1 MSDTQDNIIQEKPL
15 ALNPSATAGQ
25 VDLIGLSRQ
34 ELEEAVIG
42 FGLPKFRDFSEKV
55 LFMQNVCDQYFSL
68 KLLNGILLIKA
79 YQLRRKGC

>member
-42 FGLPKFRDFSEKV
+42 FGLPKFR
-55 LFMQNVCDQYFSL
+55 
-68 KLLNGILLIKA
+68 A
-79 YQLRRKGC
+79 